1 MSWAAVAVGV
11 ASAGYGIYSGA
22 RQKSKAK
29 KELERLNREKPIE
42 QIPQEVLDNQ
52 QMAKLRS
59 QTGLPSEQY
68 NEAMKSISR
77 QQSRSLRKA
86 SDRGM
91 GLGLVAAL
99 DDNANRAI
107 EKLNV
112 DNAKAKLQNE
122 RVLMDV
128 NNQIANWKK
137 GIYDRNVRQVW
148 DRNYDYNMGLQGQGN
163 QNIAN
168 SINSAINLAGTVALT
183 KLAGGSGDGNGT
195 RGAGLFARRR
205 RRNDGWGVAGGD
217 PNGGNLRLG
226 DYGNQV
232 TY

>member
-11 ASAGYGIYSGA
+11 ASAGYGIYSGI
-22 RQKSKAK
+22 RQKNKAK

-42 QIPQEVLDNQ
+42 TVPQDVLDNQ
-52 QMAKLRS
+52 QMAKIRA

-68 NEAMKSISR
+68 NQAMKDINR
-77 QQSRSLRKA
+77 QQSRSLKRA
-86 SDRGM
+86 TDRGM

-107 EKLNV
+107 ERLGV
-112 DNAKAKLQNE
+112 ENAKARTQNE

-128 NNQIANWKK
+128 NSQIANWKK

-168 SINSAINLAGTVALT
+168 AINSAIGLAGTVALT
-183 KLAGGSGDGNGT
+183 KGTNTGSG
-195 RGAGLFARRR
+195 RGAGLFARRPR
-205 RRNDGWGVAGGD
+205 RIKLNYGVGGGD
-217 PNGGNLRLG
+217 VNGGNLRLD
-226 DYGNQV
+226 DYGNQI

>member
-11 ASAGYGIYSGA
+11 ASAGYGIYSGI
-22 RQKSKAK
+22 RQKNKAK

-42 QIPQEVLDNQ
+42 TVPQDVLDNQ
-52 QMAKLRS
+52 QMAKIRA

-68 NEAMKSISR
+68 NQAMKDINR
-77 QQSRSLRKA
+77 QQSRSLKRA
-86 SDRGM
+86 TDRGM

-107 EKLNV
+107 ERLGV
-112 DNAKAKLQNE
+112 ENAKARTQNE

-128 NNQIANWKK
+128 NSQIANWKK

-168 SINSAINLAGTVALT
+168 AINSAIGLAGTLALT
-183 KLAGGSGDGNGT
+183 KGTNTGSG
-195 RGAGLFARRR
+195 RGEGLFVRRPR
-205 RRNDGWGVAGGD
+205 RIKLNYGVGGGD
-217 PNGGNLRLG
+217 PNGGNLRLN
-226 DYGNQV
+226 DYGNQI

>member
-11 ASAGYGIYSGA
+11 ASAGYGIYSGI
-22 RQKSKAK
+22 RQKNKAK

-42 QIPQEVLDNQ
+42 TVPQDVLDNQ
-52 QMAKLRS
+52 QMAKIRA

-68 NEAMKSISR
+68 NQAMKDINR
-77 QQSRSLRKA
+77 QQSRSLKRA
-86 SDRGM
+86 TDRGM

-107 EKLNV
+107 ERLGV
-112 DNAKAKLQNE
+112 ENAKARTQNE

-128 NNQIANWKK
+128 NSQIANWKK

-168 SINSAINLAGTVALT
+168 AINSAIGLAGNVALT
-183 KLAGGSGDGNGT
+183 KGTNTGNG
-195 RGAGLFARRR
+195 RGAGLFVRRP
-205 RRNDGWGVAGGD
+205 RRNNWVGAGGD
-217 PNGGNLRLG
+217 INGGNLRLD
-226 DYGNQV
+226 DYGNQI

>member
-11 ASAGYGIYSGA
+11 ASAGYGIYSGI
-22 RQKSKAK
+22 RQKNKAK

-42 QIPQEVLDNQ
+42 TVPQDVLDNQ
-52 QMAKLRS
+52 QMAKIRA

-68 NEAMKSISR
+68 NQAMKDINR
-77 QQSRSLRKA
+77 QQSRSLKRA
-86 SDRGM
+86 TDRGM

-107 EKLNV
+107 ERLGV
-112 DNAKAKLQNE
+112 ENAKARTQNE

-128 NNQIANWKK
+128 NSQIANWKK

-168 SINSAINLAGTVALT
+168 AINSAIGLAA
-183 KLAGGSGDGNGT
+183 NI
-195 RGAGLFARRR
+195 
-205 RRNDGWGVAGGD
+205 
-217 PNGGNLRLG
+217 
-226 DYGNQV
+226 V
-232 TY
+232 TGKQIGRAHV

>member
-1 MSWAAVAVGV
+1 MSWAIIGIGVGV
-11 ASAGYGIYSGA
+11 ASTGYSIYSGA

-42 QIPQEVLDNQ
+42 TVPQDVLDNQ
-52 QMAKLRS
+52 QMAKIRA

-68 NEAMKSISR
+68 NQAMKDINR
-77 QQSRSLRKA
+77 QQSRSLKRA
-86 SDRGM
+86 TDRGM

-107 EKLNV
+107 ERLGV
-112 DNAKAKLQNE
+112 ENAKARTQNE

-128 NNQIANWKK
+128 NSQIANWKK

-168 SINSAINLAGTVALT
+168 AINSAIGLAGNVALT
-183 KLAGGSGDGNGT
+183 KGTNTGNG
-195 RGAGLFARRR
+195 RGAGLFVRRP
-205 RRNDGWGVAGGD
+205 RRNNWVGAGGD
-217 PNGGNLRLG
+217 INGGNLRLD
-226 DYGNQV
+226 DYGNQI